1 MLKNKNLLS
10 ILLLILQTSLF
21 AEETITYKVATKSDV
36 YSYPEK
42 VCYKNAKSIGNAIIT
57 NYPPTINFLST
68 LDSDIQ
74 AQCLF

>member
-42 VCYKNAKSIGNAIIT
+42 A
-57 NYPPTINFLST
+57 LEMR
-68 LDSDIQ
+68 L
-74 AQCLF
+74 